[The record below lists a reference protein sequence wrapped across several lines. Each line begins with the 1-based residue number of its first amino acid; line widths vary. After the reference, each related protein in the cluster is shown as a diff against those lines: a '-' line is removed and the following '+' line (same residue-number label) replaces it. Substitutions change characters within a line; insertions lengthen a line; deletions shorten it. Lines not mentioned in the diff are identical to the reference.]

1 MDVQMPEMD
10 GLEATRQILDRWPR
24 KKDRPCII
32 AMTADAMQSDREMCL
47 AAGMDDYIT
56 KPIRV
61 DQLVEALMRVPAR
74 QE

>member
-1 MDVQMPEMD
+1 MMP
-10 GLEATRQILDRWPR
+10 TR
-24 KKDRPCII
+24 C
-32 AMTADAMQSDREMCL
+32 SDREMCL
-47 AAGMDDYIT
+47 RRDDDYIT